1 MDAVHRDDTERIE
14 EDLREELIDRRAVE
28 LAVSGE
34 SRDQGRSKIKQ
45 RGLQLRG
52 TGLNRGDD
60 GRCAISASARGRAAG
75 TPQHYQNLRMP

>member
-1 MDAVHRDDTERIE
+1 VDTVDDQVADL
-14 EDLREELIDRRAVE
+14 EDGIREELIDRRSVE

-34 SRDQGRSKIKQ
+34 FGDQGRSKIKQ

-75 TPQHYQNLRMP
+75 TRQHYQNLRMP